1 MFSNNMYMIY
11 SSQQRPTHKQDPI
24 FPQSSTMEGVR
35 EWLDKMANNLSPSI
49 DELPSGFYDALLL
62 QGTQV
67 DHAEPKRIVCSPRVP
82 PRLVVRQT
90 P

>member
-1 MFSNNMYMIY
+1 M
-11 SSQQRPTHKQDPI
+11 K
-24 FPQSSTMEGVR
+24 GVE
-35 EWLDKMANNLSPSI
+35 EWLDKMANNFLPSI

-67 DHAEPKRIVCSPRVP
+67 DHAEPVWIVCSVRVP